1 MRRVYKSAVVFHN
14 SLISVLVYPS
24 LVSVAV
30 SNFISYCT
38 EICLSS
44 GLFLSPFSEP
54 FTPSAISRRDQMVRA
69 EHSTLMKNTLLI
81 YAVAQQCCWSYP
93 VDNRLNAFVFKMER
107 RGYFEVVSLRI

>member
-1 MRRVYKSAVVFHN
+1 
-14 SLISVLVYPS
+14 
-24 LVSVAV
+24 
-30 SNFISYCT
+30 
-38 EICLSS
+38 
-44 GLFLSPFSEP
+44 
-54 FTPSAISRRDQMVRA
+54 MVRA